1 MSVMPYGDYVLP
13 LRWSDD
19 AGLDELT
26 AYLTWLG
33 RHMRVIVVDGSPAPL
48 FAGHARAWGGIA
60 CHVPP
65 DPDLGFVN
73 GKVNGV
79 VTGMR
84 RATADLV
91 VIADD
96 DVRYDHDG
104 LCSLLG
110 LLEKADLV
118 RPQNYFDPLPWHA
131 RWDTSRTLLNRSLGA
146 DYPGTFGIRRAT
158 FEAMGGYDGDTLFEN
173 LELIRTVRAYGGSE
187 RRANDLFVRRLP
199 PQAGRFWNQRVRQAY
214 DEFAQP
220 VRMALFL
227 GIVPGLLYALVR
239 RRHRVVITA
248 ALATV
253 ALAETG
259 RRRGR
264 GTQVFPAGAALMAP
278 AWALERGVCSWLAV
292 AARLGGGVPYAGHR
306 VKTAAHSMNTLR
318 RRFRRRREA
327 SVLSELRSVSEP
339 APRWI
344 SRHATCAKPQ
354 KSGPRSRRYP
364 RVRVRIPEQP
374 RTMLTTSVAARSV
387 MAGYATAVAAFATRP
402 TTVTRARMLAFRRT
416 GSGTTWTIR
425 CRTLPNSA
433 SVRPSPLTRT
443 VR

>member
-1 MSVMPYGDYVLP
+1 MSTMPDGDYVLP

-26 AYLTWLG
+26 AYLTWLS
-33 RHMRVIVVDGSPAPL
+33 RYVRIIVVDGSPAPL
-48 FAGHARAWGGIA
+48 FARHTCAWQSIA

-65 DPDLGFVN
+65 DPDLGFAN

-79 VTGMR
+79 ATGMR

-96 DVRYDHDG
+96 DVRYDRDG

-110 LLEKADLV
+110 LLSEAELV

-187 RRANDLFVRRLP
+187 RRANDLYVRRLP

-220 VRMALFL
+220 FRMALFL
-227 GIVPGLLYALVR
+227 GIIPGLLYALIR
-239 RRHRVVITA
+239 RRRQAVITA
-248 ALATV
+248 PLATV

-259 RRRGR
+259 RRRGG
-264 GTQVFPAGAALMAP
+264 GTQVFPPSTALMAP
-278 AWALERGVCSWLAV
+278 AWVLERGVCSWLAL
-292 AARLGGGVPYAGHR
+292 ATRLRGGVPYAGSR
-306 VKTAAHSMNTLR
+306 VKTAAHSMSTLR
-318 RRFRRRREA
+318 RRSRRRREA
-327 SVLSELRSVSEP
+327 SVVLHGS
-339 APRWI
+339 
-344 SRHATCAKPQ
+344 
-354 KSGPRSRRYP
+354 
-364 RVRVRIPEQP
+364 
-374 RTMLTTSVAARSV
+374 
-387 MAGYATAVAAFATRP
+387 TR
-402 TTVTRARMLAFRRT
+402 
-416 GSGTTWTIR
+416 
-425 CRTLPNSA
+425 
-433 SVRPSPLTRT
+433 
-443 VR
+443 